1 MSATRVG
8 WRRWAPWLLLL
19 ALAAALHLV
28 GLGDRTYHHDEA
40 IHAKLSWELAER
52 GVYAYDPT
60 YHGPVLYYMTA
71 LTYLVLGDSDF
82 TARLPIAF
90 AGVAMV
96 AVAWSL
102 RRRFGERTAWWT
114 GLLVTVSPLFLFYGR
129 FLRMDVLEAL
139 FASAAFVAWLA
150 VVRDRPG
157 SWMWLGVWT
166 GLAFATKENAYVTAA
181 LVVLTAGVLA
191 LGRGLGRTVPIG
203 WRWLSERANG
213 IVLSLA
219 VFVLVTIPLYT
230 VGFTRLADWAF
241 PYRAISYWWGQHT
254 VQRVAGPWWFHLPR
268 LALYEGFVLLAAT
281 VWIVRRRGRSST
293 VERALYVFGL
303 LSVAMY
309 VYLGEKVPWLGVH
322 QVWPFLPLAG
332 AQLARTFGPNG
343 AWWSRVLATAG
354 LAYTVMVALV
364 ANFVLEEITPARHRV
379 EALHFVQT
387 SPEVKEVVREGRD
400 LAAAGAPL
408 AAVVSGEAAWPL
420 SWYWRSLPVAWT
432 RPGAGQRPPLVV
444 CDVDEEAEMLAAL
457 GPGYVSRRIP
467 LRAWWLMEVGDP
479 SVADVARYVV
489 TRTPWGTIGS
499 TDVIV
504 LRREGDATA
513 ARRSVDPP
521 ASLVSVLGVAAA
533 ETVGE
538 GWMREP
544 RGIDLRA
551 GWLAAADTA
560 VSGVRVVAP
569 DGAVTNPP
577 TTPLMQPED
586 VAWLDDGTLVV
597 ADTWNHRVLV
607 TAADGAVSELSPP
620 DDGWYGPRSVAVSG
634 EGWIVVSDTGHHRLV
649 LYDERRDRP
658 RIVLTAG
665 TAWGELLEPG
675 GVEWLSD
682 GSFVVCDTGHRRL
695 LHLNRDGRLRAEVAL
710 PDAWTD
716 YYSRP
721 QVAALDDATWV
732 VSDTPAA
739 ALWLVRSGRAAR
751 LEWPGAAP
759 TGVAYD
765 RRARMLAVAD
775 LGGRVWLLEV
785 TDG

>member
-1 MSATRVG
+1 LVV
-8 WRRWAPWLLLL
+8 
-19 ALAAALHLV
+19 LAAVLHGV

-40 IHAKLSWELAER
+40 IHAKLSWDLAER

-60 YHGPVLYYMTA
+60 YHGPVLYYLTA

-82 TARLPIAF
+82 TARLPIAA
-90 AGVAMV
+90 AGLAMV

-102 RRRFGERTAWWT
+102 RRRFGDRTAWWM

-129 FLRMDVLEAL
+129 FLRMDVFEAL
-139 FASAAFVAWLA
+139 FASAAFVAWLG

-166 GLAFATKENAYVTAA
+166 GLAFATKENAYVTAT
-181 LVVLTAGVLA
+181 LVVLTGGVLA
-191 LGRGLGRTVPIG
+191 LGRGLGRTVPVA
-203 WRWLSERANG
+203 WRWLAERVDGVA
-213 IVLSLA
+213 LSIA

-268 LALYEGFVLLAAT
+268 LAMYEGFVLLAAT
-281 VWIVRRRGRSST
+281 VWIVRRGRRAT
-293 VERALYVFGL
+293 TLERAIYVFGV

-309 VYLGEKVPWLGVH
+309 AYLGEKVPWLGVH
-322 QVWPFLPLAG
+322 QVWPFVPLAG

-343 AWWSRVLATAG
+343 AWWSRLLAAVG
-354 LAYTVMVALV
+354 LAYTVTVSLV
-364 ANFVLEEITPARHRV
+364 ANFVLQEITPAQRHV
-379 EALHFVQT
+379 EALHFVQS
-387 SPEVKEVVREGRD
+387 SPEVQGVVREGHRHAAD
-400 LAAAGAPL
+400 GEPLAAA
-408 AAVVSGEAAWPL
+408 VSGEAAWPL

-432 RPGAGQRPPLVV
+432 RPGVGQRPPLVV
-444 CDVDEEAEMLAAL
+444 CDVDQESELLAAL

-479 SVADVARYVV
+479 SVSDVLRYVT
-489 TRTPWGTIGS
+489 TRVPWGTIGS

-504 LRREGDATA
+504 LSREGDATA
-513 ARRSVDPP
+513 DRKPVDPP
-521 ASLVSVLGVAAA
+521 ASLDTAVGVTAA
-533 ETVGE
+533 EVVGE
-538 GWMREP
+538 GWLREP
-544 RGIDLRA
+544 RGVDVRGGRLV
-551 GWLAAADTA
+551 AADTA
-560 VSGVRVVAP
+560 MSAVRVVAV
-569 DGAVTNPP
+569 DGTVSTPP

-586 VAWLDDGTLVV
+586 VAWIDDDALVI
-597 ADTWNHRVLV
+597 ADTWNHRVV
-607 TAADGAVSELSPP
+607 VSGADGAAVGLPAP
-620 DDGWYGPRSVAVSG
+620 DDGWYGPRSVAVADD
-634 EGWIVVSDTGHHRLV
+634 GWVVVSDTGHHRLV
-649 LYDERRDRP
+649 LYDDGRERP

-682 GSFVVCDTGHRRL
+682 GSMLVCDTGHRRL
-695 LHLNRDGRLRAEVAL
+695 LHLERDGRLLGEVAL
-710 PDAWTD
+710 PEAWTD

-721 QVAALDDATWV
+721 QIAAIDEATWV
-732 VSDTPAA
+732 VSDTPGG
-739 ALWLVRSGRAAR
+739 ALWLVRSGRPMR
-751 LEWPGAAP
+751 LPWPGDGP

-765 RRARMLAVAD
+765 RESRTLAVAD

-785 TDG
+785 GDG